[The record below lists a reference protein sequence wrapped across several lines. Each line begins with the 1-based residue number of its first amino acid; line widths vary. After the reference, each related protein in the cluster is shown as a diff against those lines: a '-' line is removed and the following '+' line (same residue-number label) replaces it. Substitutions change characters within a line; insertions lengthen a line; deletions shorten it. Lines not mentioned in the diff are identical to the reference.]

1 MKTAREE
8 FKEELKEEKIKEKNE
23 YHEEMAKYF
32 PPYTRGEEIFN
43 AVSHI
48 VGGALGIL
56 ALVIGVVFA
65 VIYQKTTG
73 AILSMIFF
81 GLSIMLLYTMS
92 AIYHFLYPNKAKR
105 VFRVFDHCTIYVL
118 ICGTYAPVC
127 FILLNNY
134 QPWNFVI
141 FAIVSFLCLIGVV
154 FNAIMLD
161 KKPVKIMS
169 QILYLIVGWLIVCF
183 MPWLIESVGMGGAL
197 LILFGGISYTIGVI
211 FFALGK
217 KVRYFHSIW
226 HIFDILGTALQF
238 LGILI
243 YGIIL

>member
-105 VFRVFDHCTIYVL
+105 VFRIFDHCTMYYL
-118 ICGTYAPVC
+118 CSDLWNVC
-127 FILLNNY
+127 
-134 QPWNFVI
+134 
-141 FAIVSFLCLIGVV
+141 SCL
-154 FNAIMLD
+154 FY
-161 KKPVKIMS
+161 S
-169 QILYLIVGWLIVCF
+169 
-183 MPWLIESVGMGGAL
+183 IE
-197 LILFGGISYTIGVI
+197 
-211 FFALGK
+211 
-217 KVRYFHSIW
+217 
-226 HIFDILGTALQF
+226 
-238 LGILI
+238 
-243 YGIIL
+243 

>member
-1 MKTAREE
+1 
-8 FKEELKEEKIKEKNE
+8 
-23 YHEEMAKYF
+23 
-32 PPYTRGEEIFN
+32 
-43 AVSHI
+43 
-48 VGGALGIL
+48 
-56 ALVIGVVFA
+56 
-65 VIYQKTTG
+65 
-73 AILSMIFF
+73 
-81 GLSIMLLYTMS
+81 MS

-105 VFRVFDHCTIYVL
+105 VFRIFDHCTIYVL
-118 ICGTYAPVC
+118 ICGTYAP
-127 FILLNNY
+127 
-134 QPWNFVI
+134 
-141 FAIVSFLCLIGVV
+141 
-154 FNAIMLD
+154 
-161 KKPVKIMS
+161 
-169 QILYLIVGWLIVCF
+169 VCF

>member
-81 GLSIMLLYTMS
+81 GLSIMLL
-92 AIYHFLYPNKAKR
+92 
-105 VFRVFDHCTIYVL
+105 VL
-118 ICGTYAPVC
+118 
-127 FILLNNY
+127 L
-134 QPWNFVI
+134 
-141 FAIVSFLCLIGVV
+141 
-154 FNAIMLD
+154 
-161 KKPVKIMS
+161 
-169 QILYLIVGWLIVCF
+169 
-183 MPWLIESVGMGGAL
+183 
-197 LILFGGISYTIGVI
+197 
-211 FFALGK
+211 
-217 KVRYFHSIW
+217 
-226 HIFDILGTALQF
+226 
-238 LGILI
+238 
-243 YGIIL
+243 